1 MKALVWKGPHDLRV
15 EEVAKPNIESD
26 EALVQ
31 VIYNGICGT
40 DMTIQ
45 KGGHPRAKP
54 PLIPGHEI
62 VGRIVGMKSRSR
74 QRHRGLRRGDR
85 IAIRPIISCGKCLA
99 CRSDQS
105 HVCRNLR
112 LPGIDFNGG
121 CAEYLKVP
129 TEILHRIPEYAKD
142 EEVALVEPLAVAIH
156 AISRIHNPTKKS
168 KILIQ
173 GAGPIGTLIGL
184 VLRYQGHRRVTV
196 SDISQFRL
204 GIAKKIGLGILDAS
218 DPDFKSNALGLASP
232 EGFDILF
239 EASGSKPSA
248 LNLTDLLR
256 VQGTAAIVGVHS
268 EPAPVNLTQVAFKEL
283 SLIGTRVYTA
293 QDFEKAIRL
302 ASTNRLGLQRLVTHI
317 ISLQDSPKGFE
328 AMADTQSSLKVLIK
342 CS

>member
-1 MKALVWKGPHDLRV
+1 MKALVWKGPHDFRV
-15 EEVAKPNIESD
+15 EEVAKPHIGSD

-45 KGGHPRAKP
+45 KGGHPRARF
-54 PLIPGHEI
+54 PLILGHEI
-62 VGRIVGMKSRSR
+62 VGRIVEMKSR
-74 QRHRGLRRGDR
+74 HHKLRLGDR
-85 IAIRPIISCGKCLA
+85 VVVRPLINCGTCLA
-99 CRSDQS
+99 CRSGQS

-112 LPGIDFNGG
+112 LPGVDFNGG

-129 TEILHRIPEYAKD
+129 ISILHRIPESAEE

-156 AISRIHNPTKKS
+156 AISRIHRRTKKS

-173 GAGPIGTLIGL
+173 GAGPIGVLIGL
-184 VLRYQGHRRVTV
+184 MLRYQGNRRVTI

-204 GIAKKIGLGILDAS
+204 GIAKKIGLHPLDAS
-218 DPDFKSNALGLASP
+218 DPNFKSNAQSLASP

-239 EASGSKPSA
+239 EASGSKPAA

-256 VQGTAAIVGVHS
+256 VQGTAVIVGVHS
-268 EPAPVNLTQVAFKEL
+268 EPAPVNLPQVAFKEL
-283 SLIGTRVYTA
+283 TLIGSRVYTTR
-293 QDFEKAIRL
+293 DFEKAIRL
-302 ASTNRLGLQRLVTHI
+302 ASTNRLGLRKLVTQI
-317 ISLQDSPKGFE
+317 ISLQESPKGFD
-328 AMADTQSSLKVLIK
+328 AMADKNSSLKVLIK

>member
-1 MKALVWKGPHDLRV
+1 MKALVWKGPHDLKV
-15 EEVAKPNIESD
+15 EEVAKPLIGSD
-26 EALVQ
+26 EALVE

-45 KGGHPRAKP
+45 KGGHPRAKA

-62 VGRIVGMKSRSR
+62 VGRIVEMKYRR
-74 QRHRGLRRGDR
+74 RRLRIGDR
-85 IAIRPIISCGKCLA
+85 VAVRPLINCGTCLA
-99 CRSDQS
+99 CRSGQS

-129 TEILHRIPEYAKD
+129 ISILHRIPGNAKD

-156 AISRIHNPTKKS
+156 AVSRIHHPSKKS

-173 GAGPIGTLIGL
+173 GAGPIGVLIGL
-184 VLRYQGHRRVTV
+184 MLRYQGHRRVAI

-204 GIAKKIGLGILDAS
+204 GIAKRIGLHPLDAS
-218 DPDFKSNALGLASP
+218 DPNFKSNGQALAP

-239 EASGSKPSA
+239 EASGSKFSA

-256 VQGTAAIVGVHS
+256 VQGTAAIIGVHS
-268 EPAPVNLTQVAFKEL
+268 EPVPVNLTQLAFKEIT
-283 SLIGTRVYTA
+283 LIGSRVYTTK
-293 QDFEKAIRL
+293 DFAKAIRL
-302 ASTNRLGLQRLVTHI
+302 ASTNRLGLRKLVTHI
-317 ISLQDSPKGFE
+317 LSLHDSPKGFDV
-328 AMADTQSSLKVLIK
+328 MADKNSSLKVLIK

>member
-1 MKALVWKGPHDLRV
+1 MKALVWKGPHDLRI
-15 EEVAKPNIESD
+15 EEVAKPNIGSD

-62 VGRIVGMKSRSR
+62 VGRIVEMKSR
-74 QRHRGLRRGDR
+74 HRRLRRGDR
-85 IAIRPIISCGKCLA
+85 VAIRPIIICGTCLA
-99 CRSDQS
+99 CRSGQS

-112 LPGIDFNGG
+112 LPGIDFDGG

-129 TEILHRIPEYAKD
+129 ISILHRIPEKAKD

-156 AISRIHNPTKKS
+156 AISRIHSTTKKS

-184 VLRYQGHRRVTV
+184 VLRYQGHRTVTI

-204 GIAKKIGLGILDAS
+204 GIAKKIGLDILDAS
-218 DPDFKSNALGLASP
+218 DPNFKSNAHDRASP

-239 EASGSKPSA
+239 EASGSKSSA

-268 EPAPVNLTQVAFKEL
+268 EPVPVNLTQVAFKEL

-293 QDFEKAIRL
+293 PDFEKAIRL

-317 ISLQDSPKGFE
+317 LGLQDSPKGFE